1 MPARDSTD
9 CREQL
14 AKLMRDANA
23 QLAVLEGLLVQEYAL
38 LESRDVENLESAGAE
53 RQRCIGQILH
63 IEDERRAL
71 CRATGRSEDSGG
83 LQSLLTWCDPTG
95 LLMPVM
101 QEYRERT
108 QRCRDQNDRN
118 GMLVN
123 DRLQRGSA
131 APNAPGGSA
140 AKGSTYGFGSDKSSH
155 GHKLTTRA

>member
-1 MPARDSTD
+1 MHSRDSTD

-14 AKLMRDANA
+14 ATLMRDANA
-23 QLAVLEGLLVQEYAL
+23 QLAALEGLLVQEYAL
-38 LESRDVENLESAGAE
+38 LQSRDVENLEKAGTE
-53 RQRCIGQILH
+53 RQECIGQILR

-71 CRATGRSEDSGG
+71 CRAVGRSEDSAG
-83 LQSLLTWCDPTG
+83 LHSLLAWCDPNG

-118 GMLVN
+118 GILVN
-123 DRLQRGSA
+123 DRLRRGSS

-140 AKGSTYGFGSDKSSH
+140 PEGSTYGSGLGQSY